1 MSKAIQVD
9 TLVIGSGPAAL
20 GFLINALKTGR
31 LSDLIR
37 SKDTGS
43 SNNNGVAIID
53 EGISFGGGQLQ
64 NYGIN
69 SNTSAGGFL
78 KAISKQVK
86 KKSVKEPIA
95 K

>member
-1 MSKAIQVD
+1 
-9 TLVIGSGPAAL
+9 L
-20 GFLINALKTGR
+20 
-31 LSDLIR
+31 
-37 SKDTGS
+37 
-43 SNNNGVAIID
+43 AIID

-86 KKSVKEPIA
+86 KKTAPSKDAVPKQESNKNVMSA
-95 K
+95 

>member
-1 MSKAIQVD
+1 MASSKAIQVD

-37 SKDTGS
+37 SKDNGN
-43 SNNNGVAIID
+43 SNNNGLAIID
-53 EGISFGGGQLQ
+53 ESMSFGGGQLC

-78 KAISKQVK
+78 KCLT
-86 KKSVKEPIA
+86 
-95 K
+95 

>member
-1 MSKAIQVD
+1 M
-9 TLVIGSGPAAL
+9 
-20 GFLINALKTGR
+20 INGLKTGR

-37 SKDTGS
+37 SKDTGGS
-43 SNNNGVAIID
+43 SNNSGLAIID

-78 KAISKQVK
+78 KAITKQVK
-86 KKSVKEPIA
+86 KKGGLKEQIL